1 MAEKLTQSE
10 QQKEKRMQ
18 NGEDSLKDL
27 WDNIKCINYHIIEVS
42 EKNKK
47 GKKTYLKK

>member
-1 MAEKLTQSE
+1 
-10 QQKEKRMQ
+10 MQ

-27 WDNIKCINYHIIEVS
+27 WDNIKCINHNIIEVS

>member
-1 MAEKLTQSE
+1 
-10 QQKEKRMQ
+10 MQ

-27 WDNIKCINYHIIEVS
+27 WDNIKCINHHIIEVS